1 MEDTVKYMAIVN
13 LTDNS
18 FVSGD
23 RMGTLSP
30 SAVVEKVGEMLAIG
44 ADIIDVGACSTAP
57 GNAPVAVSKEWDRF
71 SAVLPELFSA
81 YPEAC
86 FSIDSSHI
94 SVLRKAY
101 GLALR
106 YLDNPSEQF
115 IVNDVSGAAS
125 PAILR
130 FAAHNGLC
138 YIAMCTGPDPE
149 GFFKDFADKA
159 AAAGLDKWIL
169 DPGFGFGKS
178 IERNWE
184 ILRNLHSLKSFGVPV
199 LCALSRKRMI
209 YSPLGLTPDTCA
221 EQSVEAERFAV
232 SEGASIIR
240 THDLIP
246 HLRR

>member
-1 MEDTVKYMAIVN
+1 MKYMAVVN

-18 FVSGD
+18 FVRGD
-23 RMGTLSP
+23 RMGALSP
-30 SAVVEKVGEMLAIG
+30 SAVVEKVGEMLSVG

-71 SAVLPELFSA
+71 SAVLPALFSA

-106 YLDNPSEQF
+106 YLDNPSGQL

-125 PAILR
+125 PSILR

-138 YIAMCTGPDPE
+138 YIAMCTGTDPE
-149 GFFKDFADKA
+149 GFFKDFAVRA
-159 AAAGLDKWIL
+159 AAAGLEKWIL

-178 IERNWE
+178 IDRNWE

-209 YSPLGLTPDTCA
+209 YFPLGLSPDTCA
-221 EQSVEAERFAV
+221 EQSVEAEMLAI

-240 THDLIP
+240 THDLIL
-246 HLRR
+246 HLCRQ